1 MPEDF
6 VQEHEAVFA
15 EATALFKQRSQ
26 VRGQMWLDWPPSD
39 KLREMKERMGRME
52 HLYQEIRFEDTTP
65 GPEDPY
71 AMERRVLLEDAID
84 MLNYTNFFIKQ
95 IRRGQRG

>member
-15 EATALFKQRSQ
+15 EATNIFKKRSM

-39 KLREMKERMGRME
+39 KLREMKERLGRLE

-71 AMERRVLLEDAID
+71 REIKAVLIEDALD
-84 MLNYTNFFIKQ
+84 TLNYVNFFIKQ
-95 IRRGQRG
+95 VRRGQRG